1 MDSDSSG
8 DNGDTNKLTCI
19 YNGIPMLFFR
29 AQVCLFASKFK
40 IIKLY

>member
-19 YNGIPMLFFR
+19 YNGIPMLFLGHRCAFLR
-29 AQVCLFASKFK
+29 LKRVLR
-40 IIKLY
+40 